1 MKLTIDHVCLGI
13 NGIHEQLRIYK
24 DIESEQRYI
33 ELIDHETKEFRYYP
47 IHYYQSENFS
57 VDFSQYLT
65 QSDFQKVYQLGSVFY
80 DLKTMEEINRNG
92 R

>member
-1 MKLTIDHVCLGI
+1 MKLTIDHVCLSI
-13 NGIHEQLRIYK
+13 NRIHEQLRIYK
-24 DIESEQRYI
+24 DIGTEQRYI
-33 ELIDHETKEFRYYP
+33 ELVDHETKEFRYYP

-65 QSDFQKVYQLGSVFY
+65 QSDFQRVYLLGSEVY
-80 DLKTMEEINRNG
+80 DLETMKEINRNG

>member
-13 NGIHEQLRIYK
+13 NKIHEQLRIFK
-24 DIESEQRYI
+24 DIETEQRYI
-33 ELIDHETKEFRYYP
+33 ELIDHKTKEFRYYP
-47 IHYYQSENFS
+47 IHYFTPENFS

-65 QSDFQKVYQLGSVFY
+65 QSDFQRVYQLGTEFY
-80 DLKTMEEINRNG
+80 DLKTMERITLNG